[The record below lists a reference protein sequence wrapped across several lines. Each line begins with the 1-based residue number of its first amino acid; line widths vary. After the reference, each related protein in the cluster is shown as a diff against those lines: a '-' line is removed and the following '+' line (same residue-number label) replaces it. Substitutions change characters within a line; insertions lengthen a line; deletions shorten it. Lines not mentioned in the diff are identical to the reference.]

1 MKTYTAKL
9 VLVAALAWMFRAC
22 YKDVGPVEPELET
35 DTEVSFSND
44 VQPIFNA
51 YCIACHPSS
60 GNLDLREGR
69 SYSQLVNVPASG
81 YPAIRVVPGDPEAS
95 VLYKKID
102 GSGAYGANMPTGGQL
117 PSTDVQKIRLWIEQG
132 AKNN

>member
-1 MKTYTAKL
+1 MKKIIWIIPL
-9 VLVAALAWMFRAC
+9 GIFWILQAC
-22 YKDVGPVEPELET
+22 YMDAGPVEEGLDP
-35 DTEVSFSND
+35 DTPVSFSGD
-44 VQPIFNA
+44 VQPIFDN
-51 YCIACHPSS
+51 YCISCHPAS
-60 GNLDLREGR
+60 GNLDLRAGR

-132 AKNN
+132 AQNN